1 MVEPS
6 PDRTLLLL
14 CRHAEQRTMLEL
26 DPALSARGEAQA
38 ARLAKRLSELPVTT
52 VVSSPLR
59 RAQQTAAATADVLG
73 LEVVTH
79 LDLDEIRF
87 TADANKEVFA
97 RTSARHMEP
106 DVDDYA
112 STAMAAVHAVPRFVW
127 GGNGRGETGEQLRGR
142 SDVALA
148 EVVAEH
154 GGGVVAVFTHGGFIS
169 AAIGGWLGIGRDMW
183 LVPWHTS
190 VSTVL
195 VTPDDKVVIGVNDAS
210 HLYPD
215 EDPLGIVTRAIGAR
229 L

>member
-1 MVEPS
+1 M
-6 PDRTLLLL
+6 
-14 CRHAEQRTMLEL
+14 
-26 DPALSARGEAQA
+26 
-38 ARLAKRLSELPVTT
+38 
-52 VVSSPLR
+52 SSPLR

-87 TADANKEVFA
+87 TADTNKEVFA
-97 RTSARHMEP
+97 RTSAPHIEP

-127 GGNGRGETGEQLRGR
+127 VGNGRGRTATSCAGAPTSPSRGR
-142 SDVALA
+142 RPAWRRRRRGLHARRFHLGRHRRLARHRPRHVAGA
-148 EVVAEH
+148 VAHQRGH
-154 GGGVVAVFTHGGFIS
+154 G
-169 AAIGGWLGIGRDMW
+169 
-183 LVPWHTS
+183 
-190 VSTVL
+190 L
-195 VTPDDKVVIGVNDAS
+195 VTPDDKIVIGVNDAS